1 MNTEVG
7 VIVPTVLGLG
17 IVFSLA
23 SYVRDLVHRLRGP
36 GWMSRRCGHQ
46 GLAAARGVLGPDPS
60 RDLAGLRSRRSLLV
74 TAAACGALS
83 VYLLV
88 GSWGNYIGWTGWSES
103 IAWLWVCMLAAAG
116 VAAAFATTSVA
127 AARARSRRQASG
139 PLTSAVLA
147 RTVLGAV
154 PDRPSIAT
162 TVIAHP
168 RHLRHLHRAAP
179 VRPLGPQ
186 HVTDMVAVT
195 VRVVAGVWTLI
206 AVSGL
211 GWLTAHGAIP
221 TTPEELDTS
230 IATPAWLVLCGLLVL
245 SALAVYRFEV
255 GGSIAL
261 ALCAAG
267 LAILSSIQHPAPV
280 AFGLAA
286 LFAAPAFLHW
296 LAWQRDHHLHRLL
309 RVAGLTMVL
318 LTGVWS
324 SSHAVYRY
332 YFGPTHDASVAA
344 ALPDGP
350 VTWVWV
356 GGTTATST
364 TVSIRLADVE
374 DRDGRDDRDGRGRR
388 PSQVVLVAVDSDGNE
403 HRGRPSPTDD
413 LGVAKATV
421 DGLEPGTAYR
431 WEVEVDGDRVAAPT
445 GAFRTLPEGPA
456 SFVLAVASCAR
467 SGSNAAVFDT
477 ITELSPLVYLQ
488 LGDLHYAS
496 IGDDDPDRFQAALDQ
511 VLTRPGQAALYR
523 STSTAYVWDDHDYA
537 ANDGDATSPSRPAV
551 GAVYRDWAPS
561 YPLVSD
567 EPTGPIGQSFVAG
580 RVRVVMTDTR
590 SQRTPPGSARGD
602 DQHVLG
608 PEQEAWFVEQLAA
621 AHDAGQIVL
630 WTSGVPWIGADSPG
644 NDTWAGYPD
653 ARRRVADAVV
663 AADMQDRIVLLAGDA
678 HMVALDDGTNTDYS
692 TSQAGGFPL
701 LQAAALDRPG
711 SVKGGPYSDGVF
723 PGGGQFGVVE
733 VRDDGG
739 DTIEVTLDGRTW
751 DGRTLV
757 TRTFTLP
764 LPVLGP
770 VSGQ

>member
-1 MNTEVG
+1 MNVEVS

-17 IVFSLA
+17 IVFSVA
-23 SYVRDLVHRLRGP
+23 SYVRDLAHRLRGP

-46 GLAAARGVLGPDPS
+46 GLAAARAVLGPEPS
-60 RDLAGLRSRRSLLV
+60 RDLAGLRSVRSSLV
-74 TAAACGALS
+74 TAIACGALS

-103 IAWLWVCMLAAAG
+103 IAWLWVCMLTAAG
-116 VAAAFATTSVA
+116 VAATFSATGLA
-127 AARARSRRQASG
+127 AARARARRRAPG
-139 PLTSAVLA
+139 PSTSAVLA

-168 RHLRHLHRAAP
+168 RHLRHLHRPAP

-195 VRVVAGVWTLI
+195 VRVAAGVWTLV

-230 IATPAWLVLCGLLVL
+230 IATPAWLVLCGLLVI

-267 LAILSSIQHPAPV
+267 LAILSSIQHPARV
-280 AFGLAA
+280 ALAVA
-286 LFAAPAFLHW
+286 AVFAAPAFLHW

-318 LTGVWS
+318 LTGVWTS
-324 SSHAVYRY
+324 SKAVYGY

-344 ALPDGP
+344 PSPDGP
-350 VTWVWV
+350 VSWVWV
-356 GGTTATST
+356 GGTTGTST
-364 TVSIRLADVE
+364 TAALRL
-374 DRDGRDDRDGRGRR
+374 RDADDRAGA
-388 PSQVVLVAVDSDGNE
+388 SQEVVLVAVERDGAE

-421 DGLEPGTAYR
+421 QGLEPGTTYR
-431 WEVEVDGDRVAAPT
+431 WEIEVDGERVAAPT
-445 GAFRTLPEGPA
+445 GSVRTLPEGPA

-477 ITELSPLVYLQ
+477 ITDLSPLVYLQ

-496 IGDDDPDRFQAALDQ
+496 VGADDPARFRAALEQ

-523 STSTAYVWDDHDYA
+523 STSIAYVWDDHDYA

-551 GAVYRDWAPS
+551 GAVYREWAPS

-590 SQRTPPGSARGD
+590 SQRTPPGSAAGD

-608 PEQEAWFVEQLAA
+608 PEQEAWFVDQLEA
-621 AHDAGQIVL
+621 AHDAGQVVL
-630 WTSGVPWIGADSPG
+630 WTSGVPWIGAAEPG
-644 NDTWAGYPD
+644 NDSWAGYPD

-692 TSQAGGFPL
+692 TDQVGGFPL

-723 PGGGQFGVVE
+723 PGGGQFGVIE
-733 VRDDGG
+733 VHDDG
-739 DTIEVTLDGRTW
+739 DETVEVTLEGRTW

-757 TRTFTLP
+757 SRTFTLP

-770 VSGQ
+770 VAGE